1 MALDLARHNF
11 WVYVSLGG
19 VIGEK
24 IENLALKSDFEAVLD
39 LNLICFTKY
48 ANKNLLTR
56 IYPIILQKLV
66 PLGELLDV
74 K

>member
-1 MALDLARHNF
+1 MANHHFLD
-11 WVYVSLGG
+11 YVSLGV

-24 IENLALKSDFEAVLD
+24 IENLALKSDLEAVLD

-56 IYPIILQKLV
+56 FYPIILHKLV

>member
-1 MALDLARHNF
+1 MANHHFLD
-11 WVYVSLGG
+11 YVSLGG